1 MVEGVKTNKQ
11 QLRLLQHLQPT
22 ATKIKLSKSI
32 TSTYCYYI
40 NVSVNMRLSVERKPI
55 RVNPDPKRVIA
66 RFFFNG
72 NDRAKEVIQRVMGI
86 SEEDAFSIISP
97 LLQEYSKRHRN
108 ITRVLNRHCS
118 KLKPLFAELDIDF
131 DTLTVYRKLLIG
143 SYFTHEYSIESA
155 AFFNPSIIQDPD
167 QTELQEGQ
175 RRVIMSFRAVGEGHI
190 SSITFRRALFDK
202 YNNITVLPAGNYI
215 DEAEIVR
222 NAVYNKKLFFDKA
235 AITQIN
241 IAVLEELESKLD
253 HHFEYSNLRRI
264 ILDSQK
270 GQESDLKKLEY
281 DKVLWLADSYYE
293 IVFSLD
299 TDISDRVIFPISEYE
314 RKGIEDAR
322 FVEFKADDGSS
333 IYYATYTAY
342 DGALI
347 MPKLLQTNDFYNF
360 KIMPLYGAGAQ
371 NKNLALF
378 PRKINGK
385 YVMISRIDGC
395 NNYIMYSD
403 KINIWEKPIL
413 LQQPKFTWEF
423 IQIGNCGSPIETE
436 QGWIVIT
443 HGVGPMRRYVLGASL
458 LKLDDPAVEIGRL
471 SEPLLIPNSEE
482 REGYVPNVIYSCG
495 SIVNNGKLVIPY
507 GLSDYSTSFAEIDMN
522 DLINKLIEE
531 GKQQKAAKK
540 KHVTA
545 KEEVVSK

>member
-1 MVEGVKTNKQ
+1 
-11 QLRLLQHLQPT
+11 
-22 ATKIKLSKSI
+22 
-32 TSTYCYYI
+32 
-40 NVSVNMRLSVERKPI
+40 MRLAVERKPI
-55 RVNPDPKRVIA
+55 KVYPDPKRVIA

-72 NDRAKEVIQRVMGI
+72 NDRAKEVIERVIAI
-86 SEEDAFSIISP
+86 SEKEVFSNISP

-108 ITRVLNRHCS
+108 ITRLLNRHCS
-118 KLKPLFAELDIDF
+118 KLKPLIAELNIDY

-143 SYFTHEYSIESA
+143 SYFTHEYSVESA
-155 AFFNPSIIQDPD
+155 AFFNPSIVADPD
-167 QTELQEGQ
+167 QSELKEGEK
-175 RRVIMSFRAVGEGHI
+175 RVIISFRAVGEGHI
-190 SSITFRRALFDK
+190 SSITFRRALIDK
-202 YNNITVLPAGNYI
+202 NNDITVLPAGNYI

-235 AITQIN
+235 VATQIN
-241 IAVLEELESKLD
+241 IDVLKEVEGKLD
-253 HHFEYSNLRRI
+253 HHFEYSNLRSI

-270 GQESDLKKLEY
+270 LQEDDMKKLEY

-322 FVEFKADDGSS
+322 FVEFRNEDGTSL
-333 IYYATYTAY
+333 YYATYTAY

-378 PRKINGK
+378 PRRVNGK

-423 IQIGNCGSPIETE
+423 IQIGNCGSPVETE
-436 QGWIVIT
+436 DGWLMIT

-458 LKLDDPAVEIGRL
+458 LKLDDPTIEIGRL
-471 SEPLLIPNSEE
+471 KEPLIIPNADE
-482 REGYVPNVIYSCG
+482 REGYVPNVLYSCG
-495 SIVNNGKLVIPY
+495 CIVHNGKLIIPY
-507 GLSDYSTSFAEIDMN
+507 GISDSSTGFAEIDLT
-522 DLINKLIEE
+522 DLLNKLKEDGPTTLDIKAED
-531 GKQQKAAKK
+531 KQAVA
-540 KHVTA
+540 
-545 KEEVVSK
+545 S

>member
-1 MVEGVKTNKQ
+1 MMLPNK
-11 QLRLLQHLQPT
+11 RY
-22 ATKIKLSKSI
+22 
-32 TSTYCYYI
+32 YCI
-40 NVSVNMRLSVERKPI
+40 HMRLSIERKPI

-72 NDRAKEVIQRVMGI
+72 NDRAKEVIQRVMEI
-86 SEEDAFSIISP
+86 SEEIAFGIVSP

-118 KLKPLFAELDIDF
+118 KLKPLFLELNIDY
-131 DTLTVYRKLLIG
+131 DTLTVNRKLLIG

-155 AFFNPSIIQDPD
+155 AFFNPSIVEDPD
-167 QTELQEGQ
+167 QTELEDGQ
-175 RRVIMSFRAVGEGHI
+175 RRVIISFRAVGEGHI
-190 SSITFRRALFDK
+190 SSITFRRGLIDK
-202 YNNITVLPAGNYI
+202 DNNITILPAGSYI

-222 NAVYNKKLFFDKA
+222 NAVYNKKLFFEKA

-241 IAVLEELESKLD
+241 IDVISELESKLD
-253 HHFEYSNLRRI
+253 HHFEYANLRRI
-264 ILDSQK
+264 IIDSQK
-270 GQESDLKKLEY
+270 LQESDMKKLEY

-322 FVEFKADDGSS
+322 FVHFTNDDDSKV
-333 IYYATYTAY
+333 YYATYTAY
-342 DGALI
+342 DGSLI
-347 MPKLLQTNDFYNF
+347 MPKLLQTTDFYNF

-385 YVMISRIDGC
+385 FAMISRIDGC
-395 NNYIMYSD
+395 NNYIMYAD

-413 LQQPKFTWEF
+413 LQHPTFTWEF
-423 IQIGNCGSPIETE
+423 VQIGNCGSPIETKE
-436 QGWIVIT
+436 GWLMIT

-471 SEPLLIPNSEE
+471 KEPLLIPNSDE
-482 REGYVPNVIYSCG
+482 REGYVPNVLYSCG
-495 SIVNNGKLVIPY
+495 AIVHNEKLIIPY
-507 GLSDYSTSFAEIDMN
+507 GVSDSSTAFAEVGLQELLD
-522 DLINKLIEE
+522 KL
-531 GKQQKAAKK
+531 
-540 KHVTA
+540 
-545 KEEVVSK
+545 KEDKSE

>member
-1 MVEGVKTNKQ
+1 
-11 QLRLLQHLQPT
+11 
-22 ATKIKLSKSI
+22 
-32 TSTYCYYI
+32 
-40 NVSVNMRLSVERKPI
+40 MRLSIERKPI
-55 RVNPDPKRVIA
+55 RINPDPKRVIA

-72 NDRAKEVIQRVMGI
+72 NDRAKEVIQRVMGL
-86 SEEDAFSIISP
+86 SEELTFGIVSP

-108 ITRVLNRHCS
+108 ITRALNRHCS

-155 AFFNPSIIQDPD
+155 AFFNPSIVEDPD
-167 QTELQEGQ
+167 QTELQAGN
-175 RRVIMSFRAVGEGHI
+175 RRVIISFRAVGEGHI
-190 SSITFRRALFDK
+190 SSITFRRALIDQD
-202 YNNITVLPAGNYI
+202 NNITVLPAGSYI

-222 NAVYNKKLFFDKA
+222 NAVYNKKLFFEKA

-241 IAVLEELESKLD
+241 INVLKELEGKLD

-264 ILDSQK
+264 ILDSQQGK
-270 GQESDLKKLEY
+270 EKDIEKLEY

-322 FVEFKADDGSS
+322 FVQFRDEDESS
-333 IYYATYTAY
+333 VYYATYTAY

-347 MPKLLQTNDFYNF
+347 MPKLLQTNDFINF

-378 PRKINGK
+378 PRKIKGK
-385 YVMISRIDGC
+385 FAMISRIDGC

-403 KINIWEKPIL
+403 KINIWEKPVM
-413 LQQPKFTWEF
+413 LQQPKFSWEF

-436 QGWIVIT
+436 KGWIIIT

-458 LKLDDPAVEIGRL
+458 LKLDDPTIEIGRL
-471 SEPLLIPNSEE
+471 KEPLLVPNSDE
-482 REGYVPNVIYSCG
+482 REGYVPNVLYSCG
-495 SIVNNGKLVIPY
+495 SLIHNDKLIIPY
-507 GLSDYSTSFAEIDMN
+507 GVSDSSTAFAEV
-522 DLINKLIEE
+522 DLEELLDKLIADGAE
-531 GKQQKAAKK
+531 
-540 KHVTA
+540 
-545 KEEVVSK
+545 

>member
-1 MVEGVKTNKQ
+1 
-11 QLRLLQHLQPT
+11 
-22 ATKIKLSKSI
+22 
-32 TSTYCYYI
+32 
-40 NVSVNMRLSVERKPI
+40 MRLSIERKPI
-55 RVNPDPKRVIA
+55 RINPDPKRVIA

-72 NDRAKEVIQRVMGI
+72 NDRAKEVIQRVMSI
-86 SEEDAFSIISP
+86 SEDVAFGIVSP

-108 ITRVLNRHCS
+108 ITRALNRHCS
-118 KLKPLFAELDIDF
+118 KLKPLFTELDIDY
-131 DTLTVYRKLLIG
+131 DALTVYRKLLIG

-155 AFFNPSIIQDPD
+155 AFFNPSIVEDPD
-167 QTELQEGQ
+167 QTDLHEGQ
-175 RRVIMSFRAVGEGHI
+175 RRVIISFRAVGEGHI
-190 SSITFRRALFDK
+190 SSITFRRALLDQA
-202 YNNITVLPAGNYI
+202 NNITVLPAGSYI

-235 AITQIN
+235 AITQIDIN
-241 IAVLEELESKLD
+241 VLDELESKLD
-253 HHFEYSNLRRI
+253 HHFEYANLRRI
-264 ILDSQK
+264 ISDSQK
-270 GQESDLKKLEY
+270 LQESDMKKLEY

-322 FVEFKADDGSS
+322 FVHFKNDDDSAV
-333 IYYATYTAY
+333 YYATYTAY
-342 DGALI
+342 DGSLI
-347 MPKLLQTNDFYNF
+347 MPKLLQTTDFYNF

-385 YVMISRIDGC
+385 FAMISRIDGC

-423 IQIGNCGSPIETE
+423 IQIGNCGSPIETKH
-436 QGWIVIT
+436 GWIVIT

-458 LKLDDPAVEIGRL
+458 LKLDDPEVEIGRL
-471 SEPLLIPNSEE
+471 KEPLLIPNSDE
-482 REGYVPNVIYSCG
+482 REGYVPNVLYSCG
-495 SIVNNGKLVIPY
+495 ALVHNGKLIIPY
-507 GLSDYSTSFAEIDMN
+507 GVSDSSTAFAEVDLTELIAKLLSDKRETDRAGI
-522 DLINKLIEE
+522 
-531 GKQQKAAKK
+531 
-540 KHVTA
+540 
-545 KEEVVSK
+545 

>member
-1 MVEGVKTNKQ
+1 
-11 QLRLLQHLQPT
+11 
-22 ATKIKLSKSI
+22 
-32 TSTYCYYI
+32 
-40 NVSVNMRLSVERKPI
+40 MRLPVVRKPI
-55 RVNPDPKRVIA
+55 KIHPDPKRVIA

-72 NDRAKEVIQRVMGI
+72 NDRAKEVIERVMQITEDHAFGI
-86 SEEDAFSIISP
+86 VSP

-108 ITRVLNRHCS
+108 ITRVLNRNCS
-118 KLKPLFAELDIDF
+118 KLKPLFSELNIDY

-155 AFFNPSIIQDPD
+155 AFFNPSIVDDPD
-167 QTELQEGQ
+167 QSELKEGEK
-175 RRVIMSFRAVGEGHI
+175 RVIISFRAVGEGHI
-190 SSITFRRALFDK
+190 SSITFRRAHIDRD
-202 YNNITVLPAGNYI
+202 NNITVQPAGNYI
-215 DEAEIVR
+215 DEAEIIR

-235 AITQIN
+235 VATQIN
-241 IAVLEELESKLD
+241 IDVLKEVETKLD
-253 HHFEYSNLRRI
+253 HHFEYSNLRSV

-270 GQESDLKKLEY
+270 LQESDMQKLEY
-281 DKVLWLADSYYE
+281 DKILWLADSYYE

-322 FVEFKADDGSS
+322 FVQFRNDDGSS
-333 IYYATYTAY
+333 LYYATYTAY

-403 KINIWEKPIL
+403 KINIWEKPVL

-436 QGWIVIT
+436 HGWVMVT
-443 HGVGPMRRYVLGASL
+443 HGVGPMRRYVLGVSL
-458 LKLDDPAVEIGRL
+458 LKLDDPSVEIGRL
-471 SEPLLIPNSEE
+471 REPLLIPNSDE
-482 REGYVPNVIYSCG
+482 REGYVPNVLYSCG
-495 SIVNNGKLVIPY
+495 SIVHNGKLIIPY
-507 GLSDYSTSFAEIDMN
+507 GISDSSTGFAEVDLN
-522 DLINKLIEE
+522 DLLNKLMDDENISKKEE
-531 GKQQKAAKK
+531 ETENK
-540 KHVTA
+540 KHNRLKTR
-545 KEEVVSK
+545 

>member
-1 MVEGVKTNKQ
+1 MK
-11 QLRLLQHLQPT
+11 
-22 ATKIKLSKSI
+22 
-32 TSTYCYYI
+32 
-40 NVSVNMRLSVERKPI
+40 LSVERKPV
-55 RVNPDPKRVIA
+55 RVNPDSKRVIA

-72 NDRAKEVIQRVMGI
+72 NDRAKEVLERVMGI
-86 SEEDAFSIISP
+86 SEEVAFSIISP

-118 KLKPLFAELDIDF
+118 KLKPLFAELQIDY
-131 DTLTVYRKLLIG
+131 DTLSVYRKLLIG

-155 AFFNPSIIQDPD
+155 AFFNPSIVEDPD
-167 QTELQEGQ
+167 QTELSEGE

-190 SSITFRRALFDK
+190 SSITFRRALIDK
-202 YNNITVLPAGNYI
+202 NNNITVLPAGNYI

-235 AITQIN
+235 VITQIN
-241 IAVLEELESKLD
+241 IDVLHELESKLD

-270 GQESDLKKLEY
+270 LQESDMKKLEY

-322 FVEFKADDGSS
+322 FVEFINDDGSCV
-333 IYYATYTAY
+333 YYATYTAY

-347 MPKLLQTNDFYNF
+347 MPKLLQTTDFYNF
-360 KIMPLYGAGAQ
+360 KIMPLYGDGAQ

-378 PRKINGK
+378 PRKINGR
-385 YVMISRIDGC
+385 YAMISRIDGC

-413 LQQPKFTWEF
+413 LQKPKFSWEF
-423 IQIGNCGSPIETE
+423 VQIGNCGSPIETKH
-436 QGWIVIT
+436 GWIMIT
-443 HGVGPMRRYVLGASL
+443 HGVGPMRRYVLGATL
-458 LKLDDPAVEIGRL
+458 LKLDNPEIEIGRL
-471 SEPLLIPNSEE
+471 NEPLLTPNSDE

-495 SIVNNGKLVIPY
+495 AIINNNKLIIPY
-507 GLSDYSTSFAEIDMN
+507 GLSDYSTSFAEV
-522 DLINKLIEE
+522 DLDELMAKFKEDARSNKQEPIVAN
-531 GKQQKAAKK
+531 K
-540 KHVTA
+540 
-545 KEEVVSK
+545 

>member
-1 MVEGVKTNKQ
+1 
-11 QLRLLQHLQPT
+11 
-22 ATKIKLSKSI
+22 
-32 TSTYCYYI
+32 
-40 NVSVNMRLSVERKPI
+40 MRLSIERKPI

-72 NDRAKEVIQRVMGI
+72 NDRAKEVIQRVMEIGEDIAFGI
-86 SEEDAFSIISP
+86 VSP

-118 KLKPLFAELDIDF
+118 KLKPLFLELNIDY
-131 DTLTVYRKLLIG
+131 DTLTVNRKLLIG

-155 AFFNPSIIQDPD
+155 AFFNPSIVEDPD
-167 QTELQEGQ
+167 QTELEDGQ
-175 RRVIMSFRAVGEGHI
+175 RRVIISFRAVGEGHI
-190 SSITFRRALFDK
+190 SSITFRRGLIDK
-202 YNNITVLPAGNYI
+202 DNNITILPAGSYI

-222 NAVYNKKLFFDKA
+222 NAVYNKKLFFEKA

-241 IAVLEELESKLD
+241 IDVISELESKLD
-253 HHFEYSNLRRI
+253 HHFEYANLRRI
-264 ILDSQK
+264 IIDSQRL
-270 GQESDLKKLEY
+270 QESDMKKLEY

-322 FVEFKADDGSS
+322 FVHFTNDDDSKV
-333 IYYATYTAY
+333 YYATYTAY
-342 DGALI
+342 DGSLI
-347 MPKLLQTNDFYNF
+347 MPKLLQTTDFYNF

-385 YVMISRIDGC
+385 FVMISRIDGF

-413 LQQPKFTWEF
+413 LQHPTFSWEF
-423 IQIGNCGSPIETE
+423 VQIGNCGSPIETKE
-436 QGWIVIT
+436 GWLMIT

-471 SEPLLIPNSEE
+471 KEPLLIPNSDE
-482 REGYVPNVIYSCG
+482 REGYVPNVLYSCG
-495 SIVNNGKLVIPY
+495 AIVHNEKLIIPY
-507 GLSDYSTSFAEIDMN
+507 GVSDSSTAFAEVSLQELLD
-522 DLINKLIEE
+522 KLKED
-531 GKQQKAAKK
+531 GKA
-540 KHVTA
+540 
-545 KEEVVSK
+545 